1 MLTTIKSALRPTVRW
16 LQNKATLNYTS
27 GPEADNAISTA
38 SYICKLG
45 YNVTIGYWNL
55 TKESPQHVVSQ
66 HHSAITRLTEHHIP
80 GYLSIK
86 APAFEFNH
94 DSYLSLIEASDKG
107 NIRLHFDSL
116 HHEYTDATFRLIE
129 TFTERYQHVP
139 GCTLPGR
146 WQRSLADAEHA
157 IQLGSAVRV
166 VKGQW
171 PDPDRPDTDPAKG
184 FMAVIEKLAGKAQH
198 VRVASHDPVL
208 VKAALTRLVETD
220 TPCELEVLYG
230 LPLQHVIPIAA
241 SFAVPVRIYIPFGYA
256 WLPYCI
262 STVRKNPAILWWLF
276 RDALGGNYLKRIPI
290 LQAKQNK

>member
-16 LQNKATLNYTS
+16 LQDKATLNYTS
-27 GPEADNAISTA
+27 GPEADDAISTA
-38 SYICKLG
+38 SHINQLG
-45 YNVTIGYWNL
+45 YNITIGYWNL
-55 TKESPQHVVSQ
+55 GSESPQHVMSQ

-94 DSYLSLIEASDKG
+94 ASYLSLIEASNKG
-107 NIRLHFDSL
+107 NIRLHFDSM
-116 HHEYTDATFRLIE
+116 HHEHTDATYKLIE
-129 TFTERYQHVP
+129 AFLDRYHHVP

-146 WQRSLADAEHA
+146 WQRSLADAERA
-157 IQLGSAVRV
+157 IQLGSAIRV

-171 PDPDRPDTDPAKG
+171 PDPAQPDMDPAKG
-184 FMAVIEKLAGKAQH
+184 FMAVIEKLTSKAQL
-198 VRVASHDPVL
+198 VRVASHDPIL
-208 VKAALTRLVETD
+208 VKTALSRLKETE

-230 LPLQHVIPIAA
+230 LPLQHVVPIAA
-241 SFAVPVRIYIPFGYA
+241 SLAVPVRIYIPFGYA

-262 STVRKNPAILWWLF
+262 SNIRKNPAILLWLF

-290 LQAKQNK
+290 FQHR